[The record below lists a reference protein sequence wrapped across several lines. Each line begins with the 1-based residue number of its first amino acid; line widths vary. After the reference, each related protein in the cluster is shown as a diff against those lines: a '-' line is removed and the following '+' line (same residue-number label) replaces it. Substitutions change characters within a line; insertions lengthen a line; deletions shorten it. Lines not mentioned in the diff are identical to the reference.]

1 MRVRPSND
9 SQARVCA
16 FATSN
21 TSIKLDTKVIG
32 TSQAAVASRGDDVPK
47 SFSFDYVASP
57 HVSQE
62 TFFEKVGRPMAEYCL
77 TGYNGCIFAYGQ
89 TGSGKTYTIQGPD
102 GPHRAED
109 KGLTVRILEYIFRKL
124 SRAQRASPNYH
135 YICECSYLELYQ
147 EQLRDLLADES
158 KKLELR
164 EDLKKGVYVDNMA
177 KIPIRSAEDGEGL
190 FLCGAKKRHVAASKA
205 NDQSS
210 RSHAIFTI
218 YIQIQEL
225 NEEGMTA
232 IKSSML
238 HIVDLAGSE
247 RQKNTEASGTRLQEA
262 GTINKSLTHL
272 GKTIRA
278 LIDKT
283 EKKNVHVP
291 YRESKL
297 TFLLKQ
303 SLGGNSKT
311 SIIAT
316 VDPGLKSYGETLST
330 LRFAD
335 RAKMIRNNAVI
346 NESSAGTLNQLQS
359 EIKRLQSEI
368 HSLRAQNAASAAS
381 SSSGPISPR
390 NLSAD
395 AAAPATPLE
404 IERDERI
411 CELEELFRTMVE
423 RLQKA
428 NVERD
433 NFSLKVMDLKKLLLA
448 QESYAE
454 SYKLI
459 TRLREDKIARLQ
471 KCSTVEEAREID
483 LSDEEISRLKAEI
496 DALRYQRDHHPDV
509 LRVTIENL
517 ELKEVLE
524 QYEDHYGPDGEI
536 QQLRAMCS
544 KFSSQIV
551 KLSTDKAKLISLLRG
566 DDEAAELEGEI
577 GAEGLPASNHRL
589 DAWSHEVK
597 VERLEAEIQRIK
609 MEAMQQL
616 SAGDEREANLKLE
629 LESSKQ
635 QVMSMEDRMTKLI
648 ETHDEEKAQL
658 EKHYI
663 NLSETVRDKYERE
676 VKALYDRLEHAHVS
690 SVTVLTMEKQLS
702 EQTDEY
708 VLMKK
713 VHFDMQNDLKALY
726 RIIES
731 SYNKSDLDSD
741 SYDWENM
748 SPRRAPQHETPLK
761 GSSPLPYD
769 DLNSSTAATPKKSVL
784 AVPSKTPSKSPWTPS
799 RAAMLTPTSRSGL
812 TPGRAVMSVP
822 RLAIAKI
829 QELHAVVA
837 DYTSKISELE
847 NSLAEIDG
855 AHFAICKDYEDRI
868 GAAEDKIAELESQV
882 SDVQAREASVR
893 EELEILGSQLDC
905 NSSMLEEKEGEASH
919 LKAQLKQLE
928 SEATRLAS
936 EKDALSAQS
945 SALLSQIRQ
954 QKDEQVLAVM
964 KRQDEIESEL
974 LDTKAH
980 LESEIQRAEDLEAR
994 LEATEEHAANAN
1006 ATLENTRALVDSLTL
1021 NCSDKDERIKR
1032 FKKELA
1038 DANADRESLL
1048 TRLEVLEA
1056 AEESLQSL
1064 QRENEEL
1071 ICAAKESCRSLR
1083 EAQNQLS
1090 CMEESRTKE
1099 VLELEQE
1106 REVAARAFEQLQ
1118 EENDEIAG
1126 QLHTAK
1132 AQAKKLTA
1140 DLTASQS
1147 DAAQLKT
1154 TLARDQTL
1162 LSESKSHAERLEGLL
1177 RAEHVKSAKLELELA
1192 ALSNEKR
1199 NVEDEL
1205 AKVTERQIATRTEL
1219 DECIATLQEKAQQ
1232 LHTIVNE
1239 GTVEE
1244 HLLREERDTL
1254 LLQLKQSQ
1262 MDVQHA
1268 NDRAND
1274 ASEALFT
1281 LQEQSA
1287 DREAE
1292 LEKKIQERDAKLQSM
1307 QHNNE
1312 VSRRQYQEA
1321 DGKNIHEIGQLK
1333 RQLRDLAQT
1342 HDREIAD
1349 LRSQLAELAV
1359 DKVVVAKDAE
1369 ISSLKTQVSSA
1380 RSEISSLREELEG
1393 ALAEAENQSSAL
1405 TNAKIE
1411 FADLS
1416 SQKNGKIK
1424 YVHKMKMEN
1433 IELQKQVSDLTAKV
1447 AELTSTKSSGPDSL
1461 ASSSGIVHG
1470 LTTSTGLSRAPSGG
1484 LSSSTGISPSTSSTV
1499 LSAAAAPTT
1508 KPSIL
1513 RTAPT
1518 ATASSLSRNLRP
1530 PSQPELADVT
1540 NAKPASIKRVAAAS
1554 EELKP
1559 AAPTAPTAAR
1569 GVTTRRMTTRTS
1581 SDHL

>member
-21 TSIKLDTKVIG
+21 TTIKLDTKVIG

-62 TFFEKVGRPMAEYCL
+62 SFFDKVGRPMAEYCL

-102 GPHRAED
+102 GPHRSED
-109 KGLTVRILEYIFRKL
+109 KGLTVRLLEYIFRKL

-147 EQLRDLLADES
+147 EQLQDLLADES
-158 KKLELR
+158 KKLDLR
-164 EDLKKGVYVDNMA
+164 EDLKKGVYVDNMT
-177 KIPIRSAEDGEGL
+177 KIPIRSAEDAEGL
-190 FLCGAKKRHVAASKA
+190 FLCGAKKRHVAFSKA

-278 LIDKT
+278 LIDKA

-368 HSLRAQNAASAAS
+368 HTLRAQNAASAAS
-381 SSSGPISPR
+381 ASSGHISPR

-459 TRLREDKIARLQ
+459 ARLREDKIARLQ
-471 KCSTVEEAREID
+471 KCSTTEEAREID
-483 LSDEEISRLKAEI
+483 VSDEEISRLKAEI

-551 KLSTDKAKLISLLRG
+551 KLSTDKAKLITLLKG

-577 GAEGLPASNHRL
+577 DAEGLPASNHRL

-648 ETHDEEKAQL
+648 ETHEEEKAQL

-713 VHFDMQNDLKALY
+713 IHFDMQNDLKALY

-741 SYDWENM
+741 SYEREPS
-748 SPRRAPQHETPLK
+748 SPHRSTQYESHFK
-761 GSSPLPYD
+761 GSSSLPYD
-769 DLNSSTAATPKKSVL
+769 ELNSSTATPKKSVL

-812 TPGRAVMSVP
+812 TPGRVVMSVP

-868 GAAEDKIAELESQV
+868 GAAEDKIAELESHV
-882 SDVQAREASVR
+882 ADVQAREASVR

-905 NSSMLEEKEGEASH
+905 NSSMLEEKEGEANH
-919 LKAQLKQLE
+919 LKSHLKQLE
-928 SEATRLAS
+928 SEVARLAS
-936 EKDALSAQS
+936 EKEALTAQS
-945 SALLSQIRQ
+945 SALLTQIRQ

-980 LESEIQRAEDLEAR
+980 LDSEMQRAEDLEAR

-1006 ATLENTRALVDSLTL
+1006 AALENTRALVDSLTL

-1090 CMEESRTKE
+1090 NMEDSRSKE
-1099 VLELEQE
+1099 VMELEQE

-1118 EENDEIAG
+1118 AENDEIAG
-1126 QLHTAK
+1126 QLHNAK
-1132 AQAKKLTA
+1132 AQAKKLNAELTTA
-1140 DLTASQS
+1140 QKEG
-1147 DAAQLKT
+1147 AQLKT

-1162 LSESKSHAERLEGLL
+1162 LSESKSHTERLEGLL
-1177 RAEHVKSAKLELELA
+1177 RAEHVKSAKLELELSS
-1192 ALSNEKR
+1192 LSNEKR
-1199 NVEDEL
+1199 SVEEEL
-1205 AKVTERQIATRTEL
+1205 AKVTERLVATQTEL
-1219 DECIATLQEKAQQ
+1219 DECITTLQEKAQQ

-1254 LLQLKQSQ
+1254 LVQLKQSQ
-1262 MDVQHA
+1262 MDVQNA

-1333 RQLRDLAQT
+1333 RQLRDLAQS
-1342 HDREIAD
+1342 HDREIAE

-1369 ISSLKTQVSSA
+1369 ISSLQRQVSSA
-1380 RSEISSLREELEG
+1380 RSEITSLREELEG

-1405 TNAKIE
+1405 NSAKSE

-1433 IELQKQVSDLTAKV
+1433 IELQKQVSDLTAKL
-1447 AELTSTKSSGPDSL
+1447 AELSTSKSASIDSL
-1461 ASSSGIVHG
+1461 VSSSSIVHAPTTSSGI
-1470 LTTSTGLSRAPSGG
+1470 TRAPSGG
-1484 LSSSTGISPSTSSTV
+1484 LTSSTGISPSTSSTSIS
-1499 LSAAAAPTT
+1499 SATTATT

-1540 NAKPASIKRVAAAS
+1540 NAKPAATKRVAAAS

-1559 AAPTAPTAAR
+1559 AASAAPR

>member
-1 MRVRPSND
+1 MVEADNIQVYVRVRPSHD
-9 SQARVCA
+9 PQARVCA

-21 TSIKLDTKVIG
+21 NTIKLDTKVIG
-32 TSQAAVASRGDDVPK
+32 ASQAAMASRGDDVPK

-62 TFFEKVGRPMAEYCL
+62 TFFEKVGRPMADYCL
-77 TGYNGCIFAYGQ
+77 SGYNGCLFAYGQ

-147 EQLRDLLADES
+147 EQLQDLLADET
-158 KKLELR
+158 KKLDLR
-164 EDLKKGVYVDNMA
+164 EDLKKGVYVDNMT
-177 KIPIRSAEDGEGL
+177 KIPIRSAEDAEGL
-190 FLCGAKKRHVAASKA
+190 FLCGAKKRHVAFSKA

-278 LIDKT
+278 LIDKS

-346 NESSAGTLNQLQS
+346 NESNAGTLGQLQS

-368 HSLRAQNAASAAS
+368 QTLRSNSAS
-381 SSSGPISPR
+381 SSGVSGTMTSPR
-390 NLSAD
+390 NMDSG
-395 AAAPATPLE
+395 PASPLE

-459 TRLREDKIARLQ
+459 ARLREEKVARLL
-471 KCSTVEEAREID
+471 KCSSVEEAREIEVT
-483 LSDEEISRLKAEI
+483 DEEISRLKAEI

-551 KLSTDKAKLISLLRG
+551 KLSNDKSKLITLLKG
-566 DDEAAELEGEI
+566 DDETEEGE
-577 GAEGLPASNHRL
+577 GEVDAEGAPTSNHRL

-597 VERLEAEIQRIK
+597 VERLEAEIQRIR

-616 SAGDEREANLKLE
+616 SAGDEREAKLKTDLE
-629 LESSKQ
+629 LNRQ
-635 QVMSMEDRMTKLI
+635 QVLSMEDRIVKLI
-648 ETHDEEKAQL
+648 ENHEDEKSQL
-658 EKHYI
+658 EKHYV
-663 NLSETVRDKYERE
+663 NLSETVRDRYERE
-676 VKALYDRLEHAHVS
+676 IKALYDKLEHAHVS

-713 VHFDMQNDLKALY
+713 IHFDMQNDLKALY
-726 RIIES
+726 HIIES
-731 SYNKSDLDSD
+731 YYNKSDVDFD
-741 SYDWENM
+741 SYDDRR
-748 SPRRAPQHETPLK
+748 SPMPKDASTPLK
-761 GSSPLPYD
+761 LSPLALPYD
-769 DLNSSTAATPKKSVL
+769 DLSSTPNATPKKSVL
-784 AVPSKTPSKSPWTPS
+784 AVPSKTPAKSPWTPS
-799 RAAMLTPTSRSGL
+799 HAAMLTPTSRSGL
-812 TPGRAVMSVP
+812 TPGRTALSVP

-829 QELHAVVA
+829 QELNAVVA

-847 NSLAEIDG
+847 NTLAEIDG
-855 AHFAICKDYEDRI
+855 AHFAVCKEYEDRL
-868 GAAEDKIAELESQV
+868 GASEDKIAELESLV
-882 SDVQAREASVR
+882 ADLQAREASVR

-905 NSSMLEEKEGEASH
+905 NSSLLEEKEGEASS
-919 LKAQLKQLE
+919 LKSQMDSFKSDIA
-928 SEATRLAS
+928 RLMS
-936 EKDALSAQS
+936 EKDALTAQS
-945 SALLSQIRQ
+945 TALLSQIKQ
-954 QKDEQVLAVM
+954 QKDEQVLAM
-964 KRQDEIESEL
+964 MQRQDEVESEL
-974 LDTKAH
+974 FDTKAH
-980 LESEIQRAEDLEAR
+980 LEKEIQRAEELEAR
-994 LEATEEHAANAN
+994 LVETEEHAHNAST
-1006 ATLENTRALVDSLTL
+1006 TLENTRALVDSLTS
-1021 NCSDKDERIKR
+1021 NCSDKDERIKL

-1064 QRENEEL
+1064 QRENDEL
-1071 ICAAKESCRSLR
+1071 ACSAKESCRSLR

-1090 CMEESRTKE
+1090 RMEESRNKE

-1118 EENDEIAG
+1118 EENDEIAA
-1126 QLHTAK
+1126 QLNQSF
-1132 AQAKKLTA
+1132 AQAKRLTT
-1140 DLTASQS
+1140 DLSTSQKE
-1147 DAAQLKT
+1147 ATQLKT
-1154 TLARDQTL
+1154 LLARDQAL
-1162 LSESKSHAERLEGLL
+1162 LTESKSQSERLENLL
-1177 RAEHVKSAKLELELA
+1177 RTEHVKSAKLEDEAAYISAEKKKIEKELELA
-1192 ALSNEKR
+1192 NSRCAATQAEL
-1199 NVEDEL
+1199 ED
-1205 AKVTERQIATRTEL
+1205 
-1219 DECIATLQEKAQQ
+1219 CIATLQQKSQQ
-1232 LHTIVNE
+1232 LSTIVNE

-1244 HLLREERDTL
+1244 HLLREERDV
-1254 LLQLKQSQ
+1254 LQAQLAQSQ
-1262 MDVQHA
+1262 LEIQQA
-1268 NDRAND
+1268 NDRANE

-1292 LEKKIQERDAKLQSM
+1292 LEAKLQERDAKLQSL
-1307 QHNNE
+1307 QHNAE
-1312 VSRRQYQEA
+1312 VTRRQFQEA
-1321 DGKNIHEIGQLK
+1321 DGKNIHEIGQLR
-1333 RQLRDLAQT
+1333 RQMRELAQQ
-1342 HDREIAD
+1342 HDQEIAAFK
-1349 LRSQLAELAV
+1349 SQLAELAV
-1359 DKVVVAKDAE
+1359 DKVVVSKNAE
-1369 ISSLKTQVSSA
+1369 ISKLTSQLTTS
-1380 RSEISSLREELEG
+1380 RSETEALREELEN
-1393 ALAEAENQSSAL
+1393 ALAEAHERGSAL
-1405 TNAKIE
+1405 ANAKNE

-1424 YVHKMKMEN
+1424 YVQQMKMEN
-1433 IELQKQVSDLTAKV
+1433 IELQRQVSELTAKL
-1447 AELTSTKSSGPDSL
+1447 AEVQPVSL
-1461 ASSSGIVHG
+1461 ASSSGSAVHPAPIAVLRNSSG
-1470 LTTSTGLSRAPSGG
+1470 VSLPSNSTVATPTTSTTSTKTTATSRA
-1484 LSSSTGISPSTSSTV
+1484 TAAPST
-1499 LSAAAAPTT
+1499 ARP
-1508 KPSIL
+1508 L
-1513 RTAPT
+1513 RA
-1518 ATASSLSRNLRP
+1518 
-1530 PSQPELADVT
+1530 PSQPELTDVT
-1540 NAKPASIKRVAAAS
+1540 NAKSTSARRAAA
-1554 EELKP
+1554 EIDPKP
-1559 AAPTAPTAAR
+1559 AAATVSR
-1569 GVTTRRMTTRTS
+1569 GVSTRRMNSRSTS
-1581 SDHL
+1581 SDLSGL